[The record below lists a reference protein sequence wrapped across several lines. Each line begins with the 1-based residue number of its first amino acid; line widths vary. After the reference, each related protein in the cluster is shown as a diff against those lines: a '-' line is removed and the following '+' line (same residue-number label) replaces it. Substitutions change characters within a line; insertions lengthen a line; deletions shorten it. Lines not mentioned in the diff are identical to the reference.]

1 MSGSYPVSRPHNSNL
16 PYNEDMEC
24 AVGVSAY
31 YPEERRRGKEG
42 KVHSFDED
50 DSIPEGEGETEWRN
64 KGPDVR
70 GVLDC
75 IPSQKDMPLASP
87 HNHTFD
93 SAATDP
99 RRNSVSRP
107 RSSSMI
113 RRASSDFGSGS
124 ARDPGETR

>member
-1 MSGSYPVSRPHNSNL
+1 
-16 PYNEDMEC
+16 MEC
-24 AVGVSAY
+24 EVGLSAY

-42 KVHSFDED
+42 KVYSYEEED
-50 DSIPEGEGETEWRN
+50 SSSPEGDAMWRN

-99 RRNSVSRP
+99 RRLSVTRG

-113 RRASSDFGSGS
+113 RRGGSDIGSGS